1 LAKLEKQCLF
11 QELRLDGNSLTRVPT
26 EALDGPEALQNLHL
40 QDNRIGGHHNRKKQY
55 SHWALQVLMAF
66 YVIQEI

>member
-1 LAKLEKQCLF
+1 MCVCLA

-40 QDNRIGGHHNRKKQY
+40 QDNRIGQY
-55 SHWALQVLMAF
+55 SPSKLKK
-66 YVIQEI
+66 E